1 MSLNWEH
8 SSNEAGSW
16 LCLIAESVIEKRATV
31 VDVVAPAPKTIT
43 DVEVVYC
50 PGFFPIP
57 PVSAVC
63 RASIQ

>member
-1 MSLNWEH
+1 
-8 SSNEAGSW
+8 